1 MKLKRP
7 KSEANWSLHSTGLR
21 LPGRPGTRLPD
32 VGGGGRSD
40 LGHAP
45 LDVHRLAARPQRV
58 RQRRNWAPRAPPP
71 FATFRHIPDRG
82 PRRSNEQLE
91 SYGVDLASVI
101 PNDDADGIKD
111 RAGVRELQLAFWRTR
126 RRGVQEWSDLSS
138 ACPEARCVSCGS
150 ELQFRGA
157 AALVARCPSTST
169 VQAPTPG
176 PTTSSQRPRSA
187 RTASGGASAA
197 GAAGAGAFTLPQS
210 PFFSGPLTSLLPF
223 RSPKGGRLRPRRL
236 PVLPLGQ
243 AQRPGAAQHGAGDRR
258 LHPEPEAPLN
268 RYTRWTHVA
277 PAL

>member
-1 MKLKRP
+1 MRLLFQPRLLQDLCATPCTIPDLRSFYEVGVQQLEDPCHADPSRHRRLGCGRLKEPWHVDGMKLKRP

-40 LGHAP
+40 VGHAP

-150 ELQFRGA
+150 ELQF
-157 AALVARCPSTST
+157 
-169 VQAPTPG
+169 
-176 PTTSSQRPRSA
+176 
-187 RTASGGASAA
+187 GGACGEVPCTHA
-197 GAAGAGAFTLPQS
+197 G
-210 PFFSGPLTSLLPF
+210 LLPF
-223 RSPKGGRLRPRRL
+223 RIFQAVLVLCPRLRTSGYFSGYGSSNL
-236 PVLPLGQ
+236 L
-243 AQRPGAAQHGAGDRR
+243 AQ
-258 LHPEPEAPLN
+258 
-268 RYTRWTHVA
+268 T
-277 PAL
+277 